1 MDKIL
6 EQLKELKNI
15 RPREGWVNA
24 QRELL
29 LSQIT
34 TQNAVKPQ
42 SFLVNGWYL
51 VKSLMPVGVLRFVAR
66 PVGVFVSLMVL
77 IFSTGMFGVNAS
89 RGSLPGDFLYQ
100 VKLTSEKVKVGFT
113 VAEEKKA
120 VLHVQFAEERVKE
133 IEKVSQK
140 SSSIETKKE
149 QIKVAATGLKDEMT
163 KTNETLDKVK
173 QDQTKSKEVVATVKQ
188 VDQKTTELGV
198 RIDQKKEELKD
209 NKEISKSLSEVKAAM
224 AETGVKA
231 VEVIVSKHESGA
243 VKLSDSEIIETINN
257 IDKKIENAQK
267 KVDEATLQ
275 VKEVT
280 TNVTDAEKQQTAA
293 TVAATTAT
301 DKKDDQ
307 KTTVDTATQKA
318 TDSAGATAINSAL
331 TAQEVKVD
339 EIKSKPTEAGLK
351 LTEAKDLLNHGD
363 LSSAIQK
370 VQQVS
375 ALTTEVQQGVNNITD
390 KMTTINTT
398 ISNNAI
404 EKAATDKAA
413 ATTAAEA
420 LKTQEV
426 TKTVPF
432 DAAQGD
438 TIKK

>member
-1 MDKIL
+1 MDKII

-34 TQNAVKPQ
+34 KQNIAKPQ

-51 VKSLMPVGVLRFVAR
+51 AKSLMPVGVLRFAAK

-77 IFSTGMFGVNAS
+77 VFSTGMFGVNAS
-89 RGSLPGDFLYQ
+89 RSSLPGDMLYQ

-113 VAEEKKA
+113 VKEEKKA
-120 VLHVQFAEERVKE
+120 ILHVQFAEERVKE
-133 IEKVSQK
+133 IETVSQK
-140 SSSIETKKE
+140 VSSIETKKE
-149 QIKVAATGLKDEMT
+149 QIKVAAVGLKNEMA

-173 QDQTKSKEVVATVKQ
+173 QDQTNAKDVLQTVKN
-188 VDQKTTELGV
+188 VDQKTAELGV
-198 RIDQKKEELKD
+198 RIELKKEEMKD
-209 NKEISKSLSEVKAAM
+209 NKEITKSLSEVKAAM

-243 VKLSDSEIIETINN
+243 IKLSDTEIIETINN
-257 IDKKIENAQK
+257 IDKKIESAQK
-267 KVDEATLQ
+267 KIDEVTAQ
-275 VKEVT
+275 VKEVSA
-280 TNVTDAEKQQTAA
+280 NVTDAEKQQAVATAA
-293 TVAATTAT
+293 TTENKISSDIKPASTT
-301 DKKDDQ
+301 DK
-307 KTTVDTATQKA
+307 TVDP
-318 TDSAGATAINSAL
+318 GAKTVDKDL

-339 EIKSKPTEAGLK
+339 EIKAKPTEAGQK
-351 LTEAKDLLNHGD
+351 LNEAKDLLNHGD
-363 LSSAIQK
+363 LSSAIER

-413 ATTAAEA
+413 AAATAVEA
-420 LKTQEV
+420 AKILTPTET
-426 TKTVPF
+426 TKTIE
-432 DAAQGD
+432 
-438 TIKK
+438 IK